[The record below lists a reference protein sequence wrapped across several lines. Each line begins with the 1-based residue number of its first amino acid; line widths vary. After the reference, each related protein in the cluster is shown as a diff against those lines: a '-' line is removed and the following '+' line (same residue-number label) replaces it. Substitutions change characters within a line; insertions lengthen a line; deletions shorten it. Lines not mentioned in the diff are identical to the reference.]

1 MIAREWTK
9 ADISQIAEI
18 EKACFSDPWS
28 VEAFESG
35 MANPFFHAILFEEGG
50 QVCAYACQF
59 VIFED
64 AEILNLAVAP
74 SYRRKG
80 LGRKLLK
87 ELEDYAKEN
96 QAERTLLEVRE
107 GNTPARSLYEAWGF
121 KAFGVRKNYYED
133 GENAVV
139 MEKVF

>member
-1 MIAREWTK
+1 MIARVWTE
-9 ADISQIAEI
+9 ADIPKIVEI
-18 EKACFSDPWS
+18 EKVCFSDPWT

-35 MANPFFHAILFEEGG
+35 MSNPFFHSVLLEDGG
-50 QVCAYACQF
+50 QVCGYACQF

-64 AEILNLAVAP
+64 AEILNLAVSPA
-74 SYRRKG
+74 YRRKG
-80 LGRKLLK
+80 LGRELLK
-87 ELEDYAKEN
+87 ELESYAKEK

-107 GNTPARSLYEAWGF
+107 GNLPARSLYEAWGF

-133 GENAVV
+133 GENAVL

>member
-9 ADISQIAEI
+9 SDISQIVEI
-18 EKACFSDPWS
+18 EKVCFSDPWTA
-28 VEAFESG
+28 EAFESG
-35 MANPFFHAILFEEGG
+35 MANPFFHSVLLEDGG

-74 SYRRKG
+74 SHRRQG
-80 LGRKLLK
+80 LGKKLLQA
-87 ELEDYAKEN
+87 LEDYAKEN

-107 GNTPARSLYEAWGF
+107 GNTPARTLYEAWGF

-139 MEKVF
+139 MEKIL